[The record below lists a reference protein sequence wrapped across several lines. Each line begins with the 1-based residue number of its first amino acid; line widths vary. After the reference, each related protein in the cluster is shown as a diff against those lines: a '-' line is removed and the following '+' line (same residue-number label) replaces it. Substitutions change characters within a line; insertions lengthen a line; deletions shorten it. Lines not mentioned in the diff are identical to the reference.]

1 MKKVI
6 LVVLTLV
13 LLMPFFS
20 SDVYTDPANRFD
32 YTCEQIANMLATNDV
47 SVTVSLIN
55 EYAQFAIDNQKSD
68 YQNILYFSTP
78 FEELPY
84 YKSANFDSSRVSDL
98 TPSITTINT
107 AAILSLRP
115 DLSLRANA
123 ADS

>member
-1 MKKVI
+1 
-6 LVVLTLV
+6 
-13 LLMPFFS
+13 MPFFS